1 MTTDNHSQHMN
12 SSAQMHGQGD
22 MLRINPN
29 NDRLAASVAGFAQTQ
44 DTLMSDIP
52 NGEMPYQPGLSWTGD
67 TNDMNWLSLVP
78 FWDDFE
84 HGSFT

>member
-1 MTTDNHSQHMN
+1 
-12 SSAQMHGQGD
+12 MHGQTD
-22 MLRINPN
+22 TLQTNLEN
-29 NDRLAASVAGFAQTQ
+29 NRLTAPLAGFAQPQ
-44 DTLMSDIP
+44 DTLIPNFP
-52 NGEMPYQPGLSWTGD
+52 NGETPYQPGLSWTGD